1 MQLETFMSWF
11 SAPIATRPQVVPDR
25 SEAAATGRVDDRRYV
40 RSPINSK
47 ATVCWEDARVGK
59 RQVECRG
66 ANTSIAGAMVVS
78 PEPIPIGEPVYIYYK
93 DLRLVGNAVVRHCTQ
108 RKSRYLIGV
117 EYRGSLIRSF

>member
-25 SEAAATGRVDDRRYV
+25 SVAAATGRVDDRRYV

-47 ATVCWEDARVGK
+47 ATVCWEDVRVGK

-66 ANTSIAGAMVVS
+66 ANTSIAGAMVIS
-78 PEPIPIGEPVYIYYK
+78 PAPIPIGEPVYIYYK